1 MAEFRVF
8 IAESNNPLDFYLG
21 RLDGHAANEVL
32 KVRRIPSLYRV
43 VLDRKMLK
51 KAVAAAGRF
60 ETDIFHL
67 SCHGDETG
75 IQLADGEELGWE
87 ELADELT
94 PLASRSRILVN
105 SSCVGGHSGIAKAFR
120 ATSNRFGYIC
130 GSTRSTEDDGVG
142 YHDACLAWSILYNV
156 LANRQSR
163 SRAAFQDAIDKI
175 NAVVA
180 GDFVY
185 RRWDGKMRGYRSYPA
200 RAGVKGGKRKKPPR
214 SPGTA

>member
-8 IAESNNPLDFYLG
+8 IAESNNPLDFHLG

-32 KVRRIPSLYRV
+32 KVPRIPSLYRV

-51 KAVAAAGRF
+51 KAVAEAGRF

-105 SSCVGGHSGIAKAFR
+105 SSCAGAHRGLRAGGRIRGIWR
-120 ATSNRFGYIC
+120 
-130 GSTRSTEDDGVG
+130 GSSSWGDR
-142 YHDACLAWSILYNV
+142 LA
-156 LANRQSR
+156 
-163 SRAAFQDAIDKI
+163 DP
-175 NAVVA
+175 A
-180 GDFVY
+180 GD
-185 RRWDGKMRGYRSYPA
+185 GKAQGETVLTYVGSLWQQGEVLRICSRHSRYIRVPSESA
-200 RAGVKGGKRKKPPR
+200 
-214 SPGTA
+214 